1 VITDLGQHASTKFRS
16 ATLET
21 RQAEYPTVALFI
33 VLGAFLHEKNPA
45 KPAGAG
51 EHETGNANH
60 CVSRYPCLTAALP
73 VRDHTTPFKAAAL
86 PTMGSHMTDSSLDQQ
101 CINTLRFLSVDMVQK
116 ADSGH
121 PGLPLDAAP
130 MAYVLWTKHMKY
142 HPADPHWAD
151 RDRFVLSAGH
161 GSALLYSLLHMTGYD
176 LSLDDIK
183 QFRQWGSKT
192 PGHPEYGHTPGVEV
206 TTGPLGQGLANAV
219 GMAIAEAQL
228 AATYNRDGHSVIDH
242 RTWVIV
248 GDGDLMEGVASEAA
262 SLAGH
267 LKLGKLVCLYD
278 DNYVTLAAGTD
289 ITFTEDRAKRFEAYG
304 WQTIKV
310 ADGNDIAAIDAALN
324 EAVAETTRPTLI
336 LVRTHIG
343 YGSPKQDSFKA
354 HGSPL
359 GVEDVKATKQKLGW
373 PLEPDFLIPEPA
385 LQHFREAKAR
395 GQQAQDNWNGRLD
408 GYAKAFPQLA
418 DELRARLGGELPDGW
433 DSDIPVFAADA
444 KGIATREAGGKVMN
458 AIAPKLA
465 ALFGG
470 SADLDSSTFTN
481 LKGFGDF
488 NPAVTKGED
497 TQGSDSAGWSDAG
510 RNLHFGVREHAMGA
524 IVNGL
529 AVHGGFMPYGSTF
542 LIFSDYMRPAIRLAA
557 LMGVHAIHV
566 FTHDSIALGEDGPT
580 HQPVEQLASLR
591 AIPNL
596 TVIRPAD
603 ANETAVAWK
612 VAVATRGRPVLFALS
627 RQKLPTID
635 RTRYAS
641 ADGVRQGAYV
651 LSDAKDGKP
660 ALILIA
666 SGSEVGLILE
676 AAAQLEARGIA
687 VRCVSMP
694 SWELFEAQPQSYRDE
709 VLPPDV
715 TARLA
720 VEMGVAQGWRRYT
733 GEHGDML
740 GIDRFGASAP
750 ADALLREYGFTVD
763 NVVQRAKALL
773 QK

>member
-1 VITDLGQHASTKFRS
+1 
-16 ATLET
+16 
-21 RQAEYPTVALFI
+21 
-33 VLGAFLHEKNPA
+33 
-45 KPAGAG
+45 
-51 EHETGNANH
+51 
-60 CVSRYPCLTAALP
+60 
-73 VRDHTTPFKAAAL
+73 
-86 PTMGSHMTDSSLDQQ
+86 MSHDLDQQ

-116 ADSGH
+116 ANSGH

-161 GSALLYSLLHMTGYD
+161 GSALLYSLLHVTGYD
-176 LSLDDIK
+176 LSMNDLK
-183 QFRQWGSKT
+183 HFRQWGSKT
-192 PGHPEYGHTPGVEV
+192 AGHPEYGHAPGVEV

-219 GMAIAEAQL
+219 GMAIGEAQL
-228 AATYNRDGHSVIDH
+228 AATYNRDGHRVIDH
-242 RTWVIV
+242 RTWAIV
-248 GDGDLMEGVASEAA
+248 SDGDLMEGVASEAA

-289 ITFTEDRAKRFEAYG
+289 ITFSEDRAKRFEAYG

-310 ADGNDIAAIDAALN
+310 ADGNDVAAIDAALD
-324 EAVAETTRPTLI
+324 EAVADTTRPTLI

-359 GVEDVKATKQKLGW
+359 GVEDVKATKEQLGW
-373 PLEPDFLIPEPA
+373 PLQPDFLVPEPA
-385 LQHFREAKAR
+385 LKHFREALQR
-395 GQQAQDNWNGRLD
+395 GTQAQADWNERLRD
-408 GYAKAFPQLA
+408 YAKAFPEPA
-418 DELRARLGGELPDGW
+418 KELERRLRGELPKGW
-433 DSDIPVFAADA
+433 DADIPTFDADA
-444 KGIATREAGGKVMN
+444 KGMATREASGKIMN

-465 ALFGG
+465 GLFGG

-488 NPAVTKGED
+488 NPAATKGED
-497 TQGSDSAGWSDAG
+497 KQGSDAAGWSNAG

-529 AVHGGFMPYGSTF
+529 AAHGGFIPYGSTF

-557 LMGVHAIHV
+557 LMGVHVVHV

-580 HQPVEQLASLR
+580 HQPIEQLVSLR

-596 TVIRPAD
+596 TLIRPAD

-612 VAVATRGRPVLFALS
+612 VAVETRKRPVLLALT
-627 RQKLPTID
+627 RQKLPTLD
-635 RTRYAS
+635 RQQHAS
-641 ADGVRQGAYV
+641 AEGLRKGAYN
-651 LSDAKDGKP
+651 LRDAADGKP
-660 ALILIA
+660 KLILIA
-666 SGSEVGLILE
+666 SGSEVGLIL
-676 AAAQLEARGIA
+676 AAADKLQADGVS

-694 SWELFEAQPQSYRDE
+694 SWELFDAQPQSYRDV
-709 VLPPDV
+709 VLPPGV
-715 TARLA
+715 SARLA
-720 VEMGVAQGWRRYT
+720 VEMGATQGWLRYV
-733 GEHGDML
+733 GARGDVL
-740 GIDRFGASAP
+740 GIDHFGASAP
-750 ADALLREYGFTVD
+750 ADVLQREFGFTVE
-763 NVVQRAKALL
+763 NVVKRAKALL
-773 QK
+773 SK